1 MTNVTRY
8 VLEITKTC
16 FISLSVNY
24 LKAIFFPHNFQQLKY
39 EKKMKK
45 SFAFSLLSL
54 RYPYSPVYVLGLD
67 KSIF

>member
-1 MTNVTRY
+1 MFHFPFRQLLERY
-8 VLEITKTC
+8 
-16 FISLSVNY
+16 F
-24 LKAIFFPHNFQQLKY
+24 FFPPNFQQLKY